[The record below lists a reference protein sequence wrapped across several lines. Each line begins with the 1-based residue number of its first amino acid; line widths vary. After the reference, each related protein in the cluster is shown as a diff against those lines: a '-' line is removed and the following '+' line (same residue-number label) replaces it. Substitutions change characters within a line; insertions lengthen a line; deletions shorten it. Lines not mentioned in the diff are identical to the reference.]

1 VTEFVSK
8 LADTV
13 RWSSVGAAVLG
24 LILKLT
30 QTVRN
35 SLVLTMPEL
44 LRTLTSNIGKKLTA
58 FVAGV
63 DHPEIIDSWIA
74 GEPSPTDAE
83 KRLRFTY
90 QIVMT
95 IAIKDSPAV
104 AQAWLVGVN
113 PELSDRV
120 PIRLLR
126 ESTLDQVAGPIVAAA
141 RAFAAGG

>member
-1 VTEFVSK
+1 MANISLPRPDLE
-8 LADTV
+8 AH
-13 RWSSVGAAVLG
+13 
-24 LILKLT
+24 
-30 QTVRN
+30 RN
-35 SLVLTMPEL
+35 SLLLTMPEL
-44 LRTLTSNIGKKLTA
+44 LRTLISNVGKKLTA

-63 DHPEIIDSWIA
+63 DHPEITESWIA
-74 GEPSPTDAE
+74 GEPSPPDVE

-95 IAIKDSPAV
+95 LTLKDSRAV

-113 PELSDRV
+113 PDLGDRV

-126 ESTLDQVAGPIVAAA
+126 ESNLNEVAGPIVSAA